1 MGDVETRAS
10 QPRPDGVGGVVEPN
24 ETLYIQNLNERVKL
38 PVLKQ
43 SLEALFS
50 TYGKV
55 LSVIAH
61 ANVRMRG
68 QAFVSFKSQDTAAK
82 AMREVNGFPLYGKAM
97 RITFAK
103 TKSDSVVRHLAGT
116 EGDAALDAHKKA
128 RLAQKPITRRRN
140 VLRQR
145 EMERKR
151 KAAAAGVPVEAVE
164 PRSASLARVQANQLP
179 DEYLPPNKILFLQQI
194 PSTTTREDLQNLF
207 GTYPNLHEVR
217 IVPGR
222 SDIAFVEYND
232 IPSGVQAR
240 EATNGYTF
248 PSGER
253 LKVSYARA

>member
-1 MGDVETRAS
+1 MADVATRAPVS
-10 QPRPDGVGGVVEPN
+10 QPEGATTDAEPN
-24 ETLYIQNLNERVKL
+24 ETLYIQNLNENVKL

-55 LSVIAH
+55 LSVVAH
-61 ANVRMRG
+61 TNVRMRG
-68 QAFVSFKSQDTAAK
+68 QAFVSFKSRDVAAK

-103 TKSDSVVRHLAGT
+103 SKSDSVVRYLAGP
-116 EGDAALDAHKKA
+116 EGEAALESHKRT
-128 RLAQKPITRRRN
+128 RLAEKPLKRRRN
-140 VLRQR
+140 ILRER
-145 EMERKR
+145 EMLRKR
-151 KAAAAGVPVEAVE
+151 KAAEAGVPVESVE
-164 PRSASLARVQANQLP
+164 PKSGSLARVQANQLP

-194 PSTTTREDLQNLF
+194 PSTTTRDDLEKLF
-207 GTYPNLHEVR
+207 GAYPNLLEVR
-217 IVPGR
+217 TIPGR

-240 EATNGYTF
+240 EATNGYAM
-248 PSGER
+248 PNGER

>member
-1 MGDVETRAS
+1 M
-10 QPRPDGVGGVVEPN
+10 EPN
-24 ETLYIQNLNERVKL
+24 ETLYIQNLNENIKL

-55 LSVIAH
+55 LSVVAH
-61 ANVRMRG
+61 TNVRMRG
-68 QAFVSFKSQDTAAK
+68 QAFVSFKSKDTAEK

-103 TKSDSVVRHLAGT
+103 SKSDSVVRYLAGPDG
-116 EGDAALDAHKKA
+116 ESALEAHKKA
-128 RLAQKPITRRRN
+128 RLAEKPVKRRRN
-140 VLRQR
+140 ILRER
-145 EMERKR
+145 EMHRKR
-151 KAAAAGVPVEAVE
+151 KAAETGVPVEAVE
-164 PRSASLARVQANQLP
+164 PRSGTLARVQANQLP

-194 PSTTTREDLQNLF
+194 PSSTTREDLQKLF
-207 GTYPNLHEVR
+207 GAYPNLLEVR
-217 IVPGR
+217 TIPGR

-240 EATNGYTF
+240 EATNGYTM